1 MAYTTINKSTD
12 YFDTKLYTG
21 GNGSATTISG
31 LGFAPDF
38 VWCKDREGTAVHA
51 LMDRLRSGGYGHGWV
66 RSESSDAEN
75 NNSGRGN
82 ISSFTSDGYV
92 LSADTWGASNEGTTN
107 HVAWNWKA
115 GGTGSA
121 NSNGTISSTVSANT
135 TAGFSIVKYTGSGS
149 GSATVGHG
157 LGVKPKALMVKSR
170 TNAENWGVW
179 IDTTGNGTAD
189 KRLVLNG
196 NAGDYG
202 NYFVSFQNNTFT
214 LPSHNDGSWSGSGQ
228 DYIAYCFAEK
238 TGYSKFGLYTGNGS
252 SDGTFVYTGFKPSI
266 IIPKIS
272 SSTSNWRLFDNK
284 RLGYNID
291 NNPFFPNTSSAEG
304 ADDNIDILSNGFKLR
319 TTDSALNGSGSTY
332 IYMAFGQSLVG
343 SNNIPCTAR

>member
-1 MAYTTINKSTD
+1 MAYTTINKSTAN
-12 YFDTKLYTG
+12 FNTVLYTG
-21 GNGSATTISG
+21 NGGTNAITGVGFQPDWVSIKRRSGSA
-31 LGFAPDF
+31 AN
-38 VWCKDREGTAVHA
+38 
-51 LMDRLRSGGYGHGWV
+51 GGVFDVV
-66 RSESSDAEN
+66 RGVTKLLSTSLSDAEDTRADSLTAFGTDGFTLGADSGN
-75 NNSGRGN
+75 YVNTNSETFV
-82 ISSFTSDGYV
+82 S
-92 LSADTWGASNEGTTN
+92 
-107 HVAWNWKA
+107 WNWKA